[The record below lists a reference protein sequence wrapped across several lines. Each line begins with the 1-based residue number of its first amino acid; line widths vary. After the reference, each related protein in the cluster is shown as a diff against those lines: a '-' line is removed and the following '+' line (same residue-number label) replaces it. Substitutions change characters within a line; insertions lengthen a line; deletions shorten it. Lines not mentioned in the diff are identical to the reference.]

1 MFRNPQFWNIYFFSI
16 LFPYYGNSLIPCF
29 WNCMDFCFMWNISET
44 LNFWMF
50 VFSNNFSILW
60 EFAFPMFW
68 GFYGFTGK
76 ISPDPWVGKIW
87 VFPYIF
93 HKLIE
98 ILPHFFK
105 NPQPANDMAF
115 HRIFP
120 CYRNFYIPKQLGLHE
135 FSLTLN
141 LWGRAEP
148 GNYLCFPILV
158 LWYGNSLIPQFGNCI
173 RFLLQMKYVRNS

>member
-68 GFYGFTGK
+68 EFYGFTGK

-98 ILPHFFK
+98 N
-105 NPQPANDMAF
+105 NPTFLQKPTA
-115 HRIFP
+115 
-120 CYRNFYIPKQLGLHE
+120 CE
-135 FSLTLN
+135 
-141 LWGRAEP
+141 
-148 GNYLCFPILV
+148 
-158 LWYGNSLIPQFGNCI
+158 WYGFPQNISMLQEFLHSQTAGIAWVFINS
-173 RFLLQMKYVRNS
+173 KSVR